1 MNQSLKTIL
10 IGIASGFA
18 GAYLFDWSGLG
29 QRAQIQ
35 TQSNVDTAQAI
46 RFADYR
52 SLISQS
58 EPFSVVQGF
67 TEAAKASTECVVYIK
82 TTTLNQRS
90 YTFFDLFF
98 DTQPRYDR
106 VMGSGSG
113 VIFSKDGY
121 IVTNNHV
128 IAGATEISVVHN
140 KRTYKAKVIG
150 TDPSTDLALLKIDAQ
165 NLPAIRI
172 ASSETVQVGDWVLAV
187 GNPFNLTSTVTAGI
201 VSAKGRNINI
211 LENAPFPIESFI
223 QTDAAINPGNSGG
236 ALVNMRGELVGI
248 NTAILSRTGSYAG
261 YGFAVP
267 SDIVVKVVTDL
278 KNYGQVQK
286 AFLGVDVIDV
296 TEEVYRDL
304 NLDEIS
310 GVVITYIEPKGAAER
325 AGLKRGDVI
334 VSINGKPID
343 SKVSFDEQLSYYKPG
358 DKVNVRFK
366 REGKI
371 NERQVELTN
380 IDGTT
385 SIFRREVYKAERIGA
400 ELELVPKAE
409 RTRLGIETGVRIS
422 KITGGLMQQMG
433 IEEGFIIVS
442 INERPIQSPEELAE
456 ILERIRGRVI
466 IKGIAK
472 NGTKGYYSYIF

>member
-1 MNQSLKTIL
+1 MNPSVKTVL
-10 IGIASGFA
+10 IGTLCGFL
-18 GAYLFDWSGLG
+18 GAYLFHWSGLG
-29 QRAQIQ
+29 IA
-35 TQSNVDTAQAI
+35 DTGASQVADTVQAI
-46 RFADYR
+46 QFTDY
-52 SLISQS
+52 LPQ
-58 EPFSVVQGF
+58 VAGQQAGDVLNF
-67 TEAAKASTECVVYIK
+67 TEAAKASTESVVYIK
-82 TTTLNQRS
+82 TTALNQRS

-98 DTQPRYDR
+98 DAQPRYDR

-128 IAGATEISVVHN
+128 IAGATEIDVVHN
-140 KRTYKAKVIG
+140 KRTYKAKIVG
-150 TDPSTDLALLKIDAQ
+150 SDPSTDLALLKIDAQ

-172 ASSETVQVGDWVLAV
+172 TSSETVQVGDWVLAV
-187 GNPFNLTSTVTAGI
+187 GNPFNLNSTVTAGI
-201 VSAKGRNINI
+201 VSAKGRSINI

-236 ALVNMRGELVGI
+236 ALVNTRGELVGI

-267 SDIVVKVVTDL
+267 VDIVVKVVTDL

-296 TEEVYRDL
+296 TEEVYKDL

-310 GVVITYIEPKGAAER
+310 GVIITYMEPKGAAEK

-343 SKVSFDEQLSYYKPG
+343 SKVGFNEQLSYYKPG

-366 REGKI
+366 REGKLS
-371 NERQVELTN
+371 ERQVELTN
-380 IDGTT
+380 IDGST
-385 SIFRREVYKAERIGA
+385 SIFKREIYKAERIGA

-409 RTRLGIETGVRIS
+409 RTRLGIESGVRIN
-422 KITGGLMQQMG
+422 KITGGLMRQMG
-433 IEEGFIIVS
+433 MEEGFIITS

-466 IKGIAK
+466 IKGISK

>member
-1 MNQSLKTIL
+1 MNPSVKTVL
-10 IGIASGFA
+10 IGTLSGFL
-18 GAYLFDWSGLG
+18 GAYLFHLSRLG
-29 QRAQIQ
+29 VAESSASQLTDTTQ
-35 TQSNVDTAQAI
+35 TVRFTDYQPQFAGQQAGD
-46 RFADYR
+46 A
-52 SLISQS
+52 LN
-58 EPFSVVQGF
+58 F
-67 TEAAKASTECVVYIK
+67 TEAAKASTESVVYIK

-98 DTQPRYDR
+98 DAQPRYDR
-106 VMGSGSG
+106 VIGSGSG

-128 IAGATEISVVHN
+128 IAGATDIDVVHN
-140 KRTYKAKVIG
+140 KRTYKAKIVG
-150 TDPSTDLALLKIDAQ
+150 TDPSTDLALLKIEAQ

-172 ASSETVQVGDWVLAV
+172 TSSETVQVGDWVLAV
-187 GNPFNLTSTVTAGI
+187 GNPFNLNSTVTAGI
-201 VSAKGRNINI
+201 VSAKGRSINI
-211 LENAPFPIESFI
+211 LENTPFPIESFI

-236 ALVNMRGELVGI
+236 ALVNTRGELVGI

-267 SDIVVKVVTDL
+267 VDIVVKVIADL

-296 TEEVYRDL
+296 TEEVYKDL

-310 GVVITYIEPKGAAER
+310 GVVITYIEPKGAAEK

-343 SKVSFDEQLSYYKPG
+343 SKVSFDEKLSYYKPG

-366 REGKI
+366 REGKVS
-371 NERQVELTN
+371 ERQVELTN
-380 IDGTT
+380 IDGST
-385 SIFRREVYKAERIGA
+385 SIFKREIYKAERIGA

-409 RTRLGIETGVRIS
+409 RTRLSIESGVRIS
-422 KITGGLMQQMG
+422 KITGGLMRQMG
-433 IEEGFIIVS
+433 IEEGFIITS

-466 IKGIAK
+466 IKGVSK
-472 NGTKGYYSYIF
+472 NGTKGYYSYMF